1 MGKNLRNRC
10 FQGNR
15 TCTEGGA
22 CAGSQSRRQSGILGH
37 RVPVAGEQFVR
48 GSVWGGGQRVGRVLG
63 GTGHDKDR
71 VSQGRCVSVHM
82 LLAPTL
88 SGA

>member
-15 TCTEGGA
+15 TCTERGA

-37 RVPVAGEQFVR
+37 RVPVAGEHVR
-48 GSVWGGGQRVGRVLG
+48 TVLLGAYNLVAHTDSV
-63 GTGHDKDR
+63 KE
-71 VSQGRCVSVHM
+71 
-82 LLAPTL
+82 
-88 SGA
+88 